1 MDTEQRLAQLERQ
14 LQYLTDRTA
23 ILDCIARNARGCDRH
38 DSALLASSYHDDGTD
53 EHGYAVNPGRR
64 YPEYANQAHTAGSLH
79 NMHNITTH
87 TCEIDGNV
95 AHCESYVIGLF
106 LNTDG
111 KTGRLIAGRYVDRL
125 ERRQGQ
131 WKIALR
137 RSTVEVLMTGDASI
151 LSSPLFT
158 KMGYVRGTRDKAD
171 VSYQRPLTL
180 EETPDRWD
188 NQKG

>member
-1 MDTEQRLAQLERQ
+1 MDNEQRLAQLERKI
-14 LQYLTDRTA
+14 QYLTDRTA

-38 DSALLASSYHDDGTD
+38 DRELLASSYHDDGTD
-53 EHGYAVNPGRR
+53 EHGYEVNPGAR
-64 YPEYANQAHTAGSLH
+64 YPDYANKVHAAGSMH

-87 TCEIDGNV
+87 TCEIDGDT

-111 KTGRLIAGRYVDRL
+111 KSARLIAGRYVDRL
-125 ERRQGQ
+125 ERREGE

-151 LSSPLFT
+151 LSLPLFT
-158 KMGYVRGTRDKAD
+158 KLGYLRGTRDERD

-188 NQKG
+188 VG